1 MKTRACLLL
10 GVLLLANSPV
20 VAQLTDSERRGKAI
34 FLRGVSSSGR
44 EITGRIG
51 EIEVP
56 ATTATCAGCHGMRG
70 EGKTEGGV
78 TAGGLTWPHLVKP
91 YGHTHTTGRNHGP
104 FNESSFIRAV
114 VNGIDSNGNDLLVA
128 MPRYKLSPEDMAD
141 LIAYLKRI
149 ESDLD
154 PGLTDNSVTVG
165 LVLPSSGAFA
175 GVGAAM
181 KDLFSAYFD
190 NVNSRGG
197 IFNRKIEMR
206 IADAGTGGAA
216 TATVAHDFIRKEQ
229 IFAFVGGLSAGADAQ
244 IAAFARSEEVP
255 FIGPATLLPHA
266 ENPANRYLFYLLPG
280 VAEQAVSLV
289 NFAAAKPEL
298 RKARTAIVYG
308 DNSLGIAAATATQE
322 QLQKIA
328 WTTNVKQNYTAA
340 NFDARRIVDDLKRR
354 NTEVLFFYG
363 SGKDQSSLLT
373 EAAAAGWS
381 PSFFFIG
388 VLSGKQLPPESLA
401 TFKDKLFV
409 AFPTVPADIT
419 GEGMAEFRALHEKYK
434 FAPRHTASQLSA
446 FAAAKVFVEALTR
459 AGKDLS
465 REKLV
470 NTLEGFYEYDTGA
483 TPRITFGPNRRV
495 GAAGAH
501 VVSIDVVEKEFAKAS
516 GWIKAY

>member
-1 MKTRACLLL
+1 MKIRVCLLL
-10 GVLLLANSPV
+10 GTLLLASSSAI
-20 VAQLTDSERRGKAI
+20 AQLTNSERRGKQI
-34 FLRGVSSSGR
+34 FLRGVSSSGH

-51 EIEVP
+51 EIDVP
-56 ATTATCAGCHGMRG
+56 AATATCAGCHGMRG

-78 TAGGLTWPHLVKP
+78 TAGSLTWSNLVKP
-91 YGHTHTTGRNHGP
+91 YGHTHTTGRSHRP
-104 FNESSFIRAV
+104 FDESSFIRAV
-114 VNGIDSNGNDLLVA
+114 VNGIDSSGNNLLVA
-128 MPRYKLSPEDMAD
+128 MPRYKLSPEDVAD

-149 ESDLD
+149 DSDLD
-154 PGLTDNSVTVG
+154 PGLSDDSVTIG

-175 GVGAAM
+175 DVGAAM
-181 KDLFSAYFD
+181 KDVFGAYFD

-206 IADAGTGGAA
+206 IADAGTGGPA
-216 TATVAHDFIRKEQ
+216 TATAAQDFVRKEQ
-229 IFAFVGGLSAGADAQ
+229 IFAFVGGLSAGADPQ
-244 IAAFARSEEVP
+244 IAEFARNQELP

-289 NFAAAKPEL
+289 NFAAARPEL
-298 RKARTAIVYG
+298 RKARAAIVYG
-308 DNSLGIAAATATQE
+308 DNSLNSAAANATHE
-322 QLQKIA
+322 QLQKIS
-328 WTTNVKQNYTAA
+328 WTTNVKHNYTSAS
-340 NFDARRIVDDLKRR
+340 FDASRTVADLKRQ
-354 NTEVLFFYG
+354 NTEVVFFYG
-363 SGKDQSSLLT
+363 SGKEQSALLR

-381 PSFFFIG
+381 PGFFFLG
-388 VLSGKQLPPESLA
+388 VLSGKDLPPESLA

-409 AFPTVPADIT
+409 AFPTLPADIT
-419 GEGMAEFRALHEKYK
+419 VEGMAEFRALHEKYR

-470 NTLEGFYEYDTGA
+470 NTLEGFYDYDTGT

-501 VVSIDVVEKEFAKAS
+501 VVSIDAAETEFARAS

>member
-1 MKTRACLLL
+1 MKIRVSIFAGL
-10 GVLLLANSPV
+10 LLLANTYAF
-20 VAQLTDSERRGKAI
+20 AQLTDSERRGKQI
-34 FLRGVSSSGR
+34 FLRGVSPSGR
-44 EITGRIG
+44 EIVGRIG
-51 EIEVP
+51 ELEVP
-56 ATTATCAGCHGMRG
+56 AATATCGGCHGMRG

-78 TAGGLTWPHLVKP
+78 TAGGLAWSHLVKP
-91 YGHTHTTGRNHGP
+91 YGHTHPTGRTHGP
-104 FNESSFIRAV
+104 FTESSFIRAV
-114 VNGIDSNGNDLLVA
+114 VNGVDSNNNDLLVA

-149 ESDLD
+149 DSDLD

-165 LVLPSSGAFA
+165 LVLPSSGSFA
-175 GVGAAM
+175 DVGAAM
-181 KDLFSAYFD
+181 KDVFSAYFD

-206 IADAGTGGAA
+206 IADAGTGGAT
-216 TATVAHDFIRKEQ
+216 TATVAHDFVRKER
-229 IFAFVGGLSAGADAQ
+229 IFAFVGGLSAGADTQ
-244 IAAFARSEEVP
+244 IAAFARKEEVP

-308 DNSLGIAAATATQE
+308 DNSLNVAAATATEE
-322 QLQKIA
+322 QLQKIS
-328 WTTNVKQNYTAA
+328 WTTTAKHNYT
-340 NFDARRIVDDLKRR
+340 NLNARDIVADLK
-354 NTEVLFFYG
+354 NKDVEVLFFFG
-363 SGKDQSSLLT
+363 SGKEQAALLT
-373 EAAAAGWS
+373 EAAASGWA
-381 PSFFFIG
+381 PSFFFLG
-388 VLSGKQLPPESLA
+388 VLSGKELPPESLA
-401 TFKDKLFV
+401 PFKDKLFV

-419 GEGMAEFRALHEKYK
+419 NEGMAEFRALHAKYK

-483 TPRITFGPNRRV
+483 TPRITFGPNRRI

-501 VVSIDVVEKEFAKAS
+501 VVPIDVAENGFAKAS

>member
-1 MKTRACLLL
+1 MKIRVCLLL
-10 GVLLLANSPV
+10 GILLLANSPA
-20 VAQLTDSERRGKAI
+20 VAQLTESERRGKAI

-56 ATTATCAGCHGMRG
+56 AATATCGGCHGMRG
-70 EGKTEGGV
+70 EGKSEGGV
-78 TAGGLTWPHLVKP
+78 TAGGLTWSHLVKP
-91 YGHTHTTGRNHGP
+91 YGHTHTTGRTHGP
-104 FNESSFIRAV
+104 FNESSIIRAV
-114 VNGIDSNGNDLLVA
+114 VNGIDSNGNNLLVA
-128 MPRYKLSPEDMAD
+128 MPRYKLSPEEMAD

-149 ESDLD
+149 DSDHD

-165 LVLPSSGAFA
+165 LVLPSSGSFA
-175 GVGAAM
+175 DVGAAM
-181 KDLFSAYFD
+181 KDVFSAYFD

-197 IFNRKIEMR
+197 IFNRKIEIR
-206 IADAGTGGAA
+206 IADAGAGGSA
-216 TATVAHDFIRKEQ
+216 TATIAQDFVRKEQ

-244 IAAFARSEEVP
+244 IAAFARNEEVP

-298 RKARTAIVYG
+298 RKARVAIVYG
-308 DNSLGIAAATATQE
+308 DNSLNIAAANSTQE

-328 WTTNVKQNYTAA
+328 WTTNAKQNYTAA
-340 NFDARRIVDDLKRR
+340 DFDARRIVDDLKRQGA
-354 NTEVLFFYG
+354 EVLFFFG
-363 SGKDQSSLLT
+363 SGKEQSALLS
-373 EAAAAGWS
+373 EASAAGWA
-381 PSFFFIG
+381 PSFFFLG
-388 VLSGKQLPPESLA
+388 VLSGKKLPPDSLA
-401 TFKDKLFV
+401 AFKDKLFV

-419 GEGMAEFRALHEKYK
+419 SEGMGEFRALHEKYK

-459 AGKDLS
+459 AGRDLS
-465 REKLV
+465 REKFV

-483 TPRITFGPNRRV
+483 TPRITFGPNRRI

-501 VVSIDVVEKEFAKAS
+501 VVSIDVAEKEFSRAS
-516 GWIKAY
+516 GWVKAY

>member
-1 MKTRACLLL
+1 MKIRVSIFAV
-10 GVLLLANSPV
+10 VLLLANTYAF
-20 VAQLTDSERRGKAI
+20 AQLTDSERRGKQI
-34 FLRGVSSSGR
+34 FLRGVSASGR

-56 ATTATCAGCHGMRG
+56 AATATCSGCHGMRG

-91 YGHTHTTGRNHGP
+91 YGHTHPTGRTHGP

-114 VNGIDSNGNDLLVA
+114 VNGVDSNGNNLLVA

-149 ESDLD
+149 DSDLD
-154 PGLTDNSVTVG
+154 PGLSDNNVTVG
-165 LVLPSSGAFA
+165 LVLPSSGSFA
-175 GVGAAM
+175 DAGAAM
-181 KDLFSAYFD
+181 NDVFSAYFD

-197 IFNRKIEMR
+197 IFNRKIEIR
-206 IADAGTGGAA
+206 VADAGTGGAA
-216 TATVAHDFIRKEQ
+216 TATVAQDFVRKEQ

-244 IAAFARSEEVP
+244 IAAFARKEEVP

-289 NFAAAKPEL
+289 NFAAGKPEL
-298 RKARTAIVYG
+298 RKARAAIVYG
-308 DNSLGIAAATATQE
+308 DNVLNTGAAKAAEE

-328 WTTNVKQNYTAA
+328 WSTNVKQNYSAV
-340 NFDARRIVDDLKRR
+340 NFNARRIVEDLKSKGV
-354 NTEVLFFYG
+354 EVLFFFG
-363 SGKDQSSLLT
+363 SGKEQSALLT
-373 EAAAAGWS
+373 EAAAIGWT
-381 PSFFFIG
+381 PSFFFLG
-388 VLSGKQLPPESLA
+388 VLSGKELPPDSLA
-401 TFKDKLFV
+401 AFKDKLFV

-419 GEGMAEFRALHEKYK
+419 DEGMAEFRALHEKYK
-434 FAPRHTASQLSA
+434 FAPRHTASQLAA

-465 REKLV
+465 REKLI

-483 TPRITFGPNRRV
+483 TPRITFGPNRRI

-501 VVSIDVVEKEFAKAS
+501 VVPIDVAEKGFAKAS